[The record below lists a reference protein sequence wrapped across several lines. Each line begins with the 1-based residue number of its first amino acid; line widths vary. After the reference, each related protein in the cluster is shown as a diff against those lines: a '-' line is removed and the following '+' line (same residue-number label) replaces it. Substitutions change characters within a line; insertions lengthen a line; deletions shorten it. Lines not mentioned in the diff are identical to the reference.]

1 MRKNKQILVF
11 LFTLL
16 FLIGLGIF
24 LYPTVNR
31 LWVDIK
37 MEAESNSFY
46 DALENAVSPN
56 DNGQTT
62 DIPDTTDATE
72 ELLYPELLEEMQA
85 YNRQL
90 YLDGQKDL
98 NSTQAYTRPSFVLS
112 DYGLDT
118 EVFAVISIPKLELA
132 IPVYLGATNQHLS
145 DGAAVLGQTSIPIG
159 GANTNAVIAGHRGW
173 KGADYF
179 RYITELEPGDTV
191 TVTNLWETLTYE
203 VIETQIIEPYEVDK
217 ILIRPGEDLL
227 TLLTCHPYASGGRQR
242 YLVFCDRIQ

>member
-11 LFTLL
+11 LFALL
-16 FLIGLGIF
+16 FLIGLCIF

-31 LWVDIK
+31 LLVDIK

-46 DALENAVSPN
+46 DTLENAVNPN
-56 DNGQTT
+56 DNGPATNL
-62 DIPDTTDATE
+62 PDTTEAP
-72 ELLYPELLEEMQA
+72 LYPELLEEIHE

-98 NSTQAYTRPSFVLS
+98 DSTQAYTRPSFVLS

-118 EVFAVISIPKLELA
+118 EVFGVISIPKLELT
-132 IPVYLGATNQHLS
+132 IPVYLGATDQHLS
-145 DGAAVLGQTSIPIG
+145 DGAAVLSQTSIPIG
-159 GANTNAVIAGHRGW
+159 GVNTNSVIAGHRGW

-191 TVTNLWETLTYE
+191 TVTNLWGTITYE
-203 VIETQIIEPYEVDK
+203 VIKTQIIEPYEVDR